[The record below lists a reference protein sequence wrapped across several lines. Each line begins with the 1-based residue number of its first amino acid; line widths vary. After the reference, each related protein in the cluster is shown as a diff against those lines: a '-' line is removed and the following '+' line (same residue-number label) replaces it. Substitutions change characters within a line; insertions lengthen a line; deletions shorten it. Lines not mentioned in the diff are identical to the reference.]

1 MPSPSSS
8 PAAATETDAT
18 ETDASTARA
27 TGARPSPA
35 RERILE
41 TAFALFYARGIRAVG
56 VDLIIAES
64 GVAKATFYKHFPAK
78 DDLVLAYLDKV
89 DGVWS
94 GQLHAAAQAAG
105 PAPADQLVGLFDALQ
120 NACRRD
126 GYRGCGFINAAAE
139 SQPGTPVHER
149 TVAHKASVLSWVEDL
164 ARRAG
169 ARDATT
175 LARSLTLL
183 LDGGLASGT
192 LDAAPEAPRAAKEAA
207 GALVAASLA

>member
-1 MPSPSSS
+1 M
-8 PAAATETDAT
+8 TTTDTTDAPL
-18 ETDASTARA
+18 ARSSA
-27 TGARPSPA
+27 ARD
-35 RERILE
+35 RILD
-41 TAFALFYARGIRAVG
+41 TAVELFYAKGIRAVG

-78 DDLVLAYLDKV
+78 DDLVIAYLDRV
-89 DGVWS
+89 DEQWS

-120 NACRRD
+120 NACRWE

-139 SQPGTPVHER
+139 SQPGTAAHER
-149 TVAHKASVLSWVEDL
+149 TVAHKASVLTWVEDL
-164 ARRAG
+164 ATRAG
-169 ARDATT
+169 ARDPRA

-192 LDAAPEAPRAAKEAA
+192 LDAAPEAPSVAKETAS
-207 GALVAASLA
+207 ALVAASTS